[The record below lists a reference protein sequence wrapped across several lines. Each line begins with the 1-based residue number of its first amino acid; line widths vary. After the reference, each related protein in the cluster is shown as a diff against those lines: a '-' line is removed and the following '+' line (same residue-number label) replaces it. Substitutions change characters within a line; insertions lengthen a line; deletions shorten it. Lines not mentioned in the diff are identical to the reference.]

1 MSQPKASNQLA
12 LVFKLLPRADVA
24 RAAEIE
30 ASAYPES
37 EAASLETLNYRHQ
50 AVPELFLGCYL
61 QEAAQEQEK
70 LVAFIVS
77 TLVNG
82 DHLTHS
88 SMFSH
93 EPQGSAVCIHSVC
106 VDPAY
111 HRRGIASRMLQS
123 YTKHV
128 QDLKARGHHLDT
140 LPTLAAE
147 MAEKEKKKENNNNNS
162 QPSSSA
168 HGNSFGQLDRVLL
181 ITHKELI
188 GLYAGAGY
196 QLIGPS
202 KVEHGPDLWY
212 EMVHIL

>member
-1 MSQPKASNQLA
+1 MDK
-12 LVFKLLPRADVA
+12 
-24 RAAEIE
+24 
-30 ASAYPES
+30 
-37 EAASLETLNYRHQ
+37 
-50 AVPELFLGCYL
+50 
-61 QEAAQEQEK
+61 EK

-111 HRRGIASRMLQS
+111 HRRGIAGRMLQS

-128 QDLKARGHHLDT
+128 QELKAVGNHSSEDT
-140 LPTLAAE
+140 APHPPAAE
-147 MAEKEKKKENNNNNS
+147 EKNEASELY
-162 QPSSSA
+162 SA
-168 HGNSFGQLDRVLL
+168 HGNTFGQLNRVLL

-188 GLYAGAGY
+188 SLYAGAGY
-196 QLIGPS
+196 QLTGPS
-202 KVEHGPDLWY
+202 KVEHGPELWY
-212 EMVHIL
+212 EMVRFL